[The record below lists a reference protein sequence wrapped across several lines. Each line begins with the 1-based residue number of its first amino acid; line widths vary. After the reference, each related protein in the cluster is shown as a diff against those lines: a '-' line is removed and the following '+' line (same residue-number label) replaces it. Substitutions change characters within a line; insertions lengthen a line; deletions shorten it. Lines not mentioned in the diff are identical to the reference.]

1 LVRVALDQ
9 HTHELSYKHAD
20 DYQGDPCRAVRAAIQ
35 ARFAPKCE
43 PSRTLKATIGAL
55 NIARFALAARIIYSF
70 LIDRIERAL
79 DELEPMNGGRW
90 CTLTTSTMAARPLAV
105 AAAILALLCSSAN
118 AVQPPSDHCRA
129 ASKIEY
135 DSAKKQFLLR
145 NRFGAYVRTGRI
157 WRRHYWYC
165 QL

>member
-1 LVRVALDQ
+1 
-9 HTHELSYKHAD
+9 
-20 DYQGDPCRAVRAAIQ
+20 
-35 ARFAPKCE
+35 
-43 PSRTLKATIGAL
+43 
-55 NIARFALAARIIYSF
+55 
-70 LIDRIERAL
+70 
-79 DELEPMNGGRW
+79 MNGGRS
-90 CTLTTSTMAARPLAV
+90 CTVRNNLAATGWPV
-105 AAAILALLCSSAN
+105 VITISLALLGSSAN
-118 AVQPPSDHCRA
+118 AVQPPSDHCRV